1 MWEAAEQDGR
11 MRHVRD
17 PETGATMR
25 LRGTPEIDTDFVDV
39 QCPDGKKLSFSIRYT
54 PENDAGAKPGAP
66 VRTVELLISSFRFV
80 VKDRPGTFDGN
91 TRLVRDLIEGLALL
105 VRKWPKIK
113 TVGFYSDLES
123 YKKKGI
129 AIVEFDFPSD
139 EELACL

>member
-1 MWEAAEQDGR
+1 MWETAEQDGR

-39 QCPDGKKLSFSIRYT
+39 QFPEGKKLSFSIRYT

-66 VRTVELLISSFRFV
+66 VRTVELLVSTFRFV
-80 VKDRPGTFDGN
+80 AKDRPGTFDEN
-91 TRLVRDLIEGLALL
+91 TKLVRYLIEGLAVL
-105 VRKWPKIK
+105 VRKWPKVT

-123 YKKKGI
+123 YKKRGI
-129 AIVEFDFPSD
+129 AIVEFDFPSG
-139 EELACL
+139 EELARL